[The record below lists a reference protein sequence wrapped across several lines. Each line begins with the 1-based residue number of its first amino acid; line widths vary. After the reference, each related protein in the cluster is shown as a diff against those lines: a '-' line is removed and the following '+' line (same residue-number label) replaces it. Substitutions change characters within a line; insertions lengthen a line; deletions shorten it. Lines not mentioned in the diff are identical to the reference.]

1 MYSPDDIQYALET
14 TSVIYEPDRR
24 IDTFGNTRFEFL
36 LLSELMDSV
45 GQVRIRSGEVEA
57 NKPTIIKPEAYSG
70 IEFEG
75 FSDDADRFH
84 QWLQEQGANIAMV
97 NYQFKRGEVRE
108 ELLHDS
114 LEEVR
119 ERILEDARRTGN
131 PMQVVIEGV
140 DDVWEISLLRT
151 DPGLRL
157 FASPQA
163 DDKEEKVHLRL
174 SGDCSDP
181 TFCPPL
187 FDPVDPP
194 LDFTNSLI
202 TFWIN

>member
-14 TSVIYEPDRR
+14 TSVLYEPDRR

-57 NKPTIIKPEAYSG
+57 NQPTIIKPEAYNG

-75 FSDDADRFH
+75 FGDDAEKFH
-84 QWLQEQGANIAMV
+84 QWLQEHGAKIAFL

-114 LEEVR
+114 MEAVR
-119 ERILEDARRTGN
+119 DRVLDDARRVGN

-140 DDVWEISLLRT
+140 DDAWEISLLRFICEIVDKSSEINT
-151 DPGLRL
+151 FDFKRKGLL
-157 FASPQA
+157 
-163 DDKEEKVHLRL
+163 
-174 SGDCSDP
+174 
-181 TFCPPL
+181 
-187 FDPVDPP
+187 
-194 LDFTNSLI
+194 
-202 TFWIN
+202 